1 MQSEHDLREIQL
13 ENDLDRVL
21 ELMLA
26 RESPEYSMVPKFRAR
41 RLRMIHKLLAQ
52 LPDRAVSTAE
62 NLLIALRDHLTEP
75 EKEDPEDLAVAE
87 EYNLLMSPSATR
99 RPQ

>member
-1 MQSEHDLREIQL
+1 MQSEYDVREIQL

-21 ELMLA
+21 QLMLA

-62 NLLIALRDHLTEP
+62 NLLFALRACFIEP
-75 EKEDPEDLAVAE
+75 EKEDPEDLAIAE
-87 EYNLLMSPSATR
+87 EYNLLMSPPATK